1 MSLPGAL
8 AMSLTKDLEVLRNIP
23 LFAMVDPAELKLPA
37 FTSERLEYLPG
48 DELFHQGDYGDAA
61 YIILEGEA
69 DVLVD
74 TPSGAVK
81 VATLGKNDIIG
92 EIAVLC
98 DVPRT
103 ATVVAHGN
111 LEILRLS
118 KDGFFHLVTQFPQVG
133 IEVMSALASKLHRTT
148 QALTAAH
155 AQAPSAGQG
164 SGGG

>member
-1 MSLPGAL
+1 
-8 AMSLTKDLEVLRNIP
+8 MSLTKDLEVLRNIP
-23 LFAMVDPAELKLPA
+23 LFAMVDPAKLKLPA
-37 FTSERLEYLPG
+37 FTSERLEYPSG

-74 TPSGAVK
+74 TPSGVVK

-148 QALTAAH
+148 QALTAAR
-155 AQAPSAGQG
+155 AQAPSGEG